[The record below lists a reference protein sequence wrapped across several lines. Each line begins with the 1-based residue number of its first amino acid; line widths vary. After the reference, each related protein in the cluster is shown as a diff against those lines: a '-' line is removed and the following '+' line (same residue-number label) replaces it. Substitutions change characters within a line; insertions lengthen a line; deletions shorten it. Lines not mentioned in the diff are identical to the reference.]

1 MFLALALAALGSVYA
16 YTWIWLAAL
25 IAVLVCRALLP
36 APDGAAFTPLAAAV
50 AGFAGWLVLT
60 NALINPYTP
69 AAPYYAAFLAF
80 GFLFGRRITPE
91 DDGRLLKAAIMFALA
106 LATWS
111 IVQRA
116 SGVEARGQALFETPA
131 TLASTLNLVLVA
143 GLVAVAAGRRNPWLL
158 GSLVLLAGA
167 LVGTASR
174 GGWVALAASAL
185 VAAVLFRRAGIALE
199 RGALVRV
206 IAILAG
212 GWLLSLI
219 TPVSWELAFGTAPK
233 SAGARL
239 DLYQAAWDAM
249 PEGSW
254 LTGLGYLGFRFV
266 LEAARDRIEHYV
278 DAITYFVH
286 NDYLQVLVELGLPG
300 LVLLLLLAALPQ
312 WEAWRRLPHIAP
324 GGARLAVLA
333 LAAAMAS
340 MAIHA
345 LVDFPFYIP
354 VCVLIYAVYAGRLS
368 TNSAS
373 TERRAPSRLGAA
385 VAAAVG
391 TFAALLLLKPVAAE
405 AALTYANAQLGHNA
419 PRSAVWLEVA
429 RRIEPRDWRYHW
441 YLGQF
446 WFHQAQAMRNPA
458 AARLA
463 DEAFAAGIAA
473 DPRNVPSRLWRIT
486 AHVQLRSLL
495 PAPADRA
502 TLQRW
507 LDEVATLAPRE
518 AGLRGVRRLVEDHL
532 WSGR

>member
-1 MFLALALAALGSVYA
+1 MFLALALAAVGSVHA

-25 IAVLVCRALLP
+25 LALLVCRALLP
-36 APDGAAFTPLAAAV
+36 PPDRAPFTPLAAVV
-50 AGFAGWLVLT
+50 AGVAGWLVLT

-80 GFLFGRRITPE
+80 GFLVGRRIAPQ
-91 DDGRLLKAAIMFALA
+91 DDGRIFRAAIVFALA

-111 IVQRA
+111 MVQRA
-116 SGVEARGQALFETPA
+116 SGIEPRGQALFETPA

-158 GSLVLLAGA
+158 GSLVLLAAA

-174 GGWVALAASAL
+174 GGWVALAASAI
-185 VAAVLFRRAGIALE
+185 VATVFFRRANVAFE
-199 RGALVRV
+199 PGALVRV
-206 IAILAG
+206 VAILAG

-233 SAGARL
+233 SGGARL
-239 DLYQAAWDAM
+239 DLYRAAWEAM

-266 LEAARDRIEHYV
+266 LEAARGRIDHYL

-312 WEAWRRLPHIAP
+312 WEAWHRLPRVRP
-324 GGARLAVLA
+324 EARVAIVA

-368 TNSAS
+368 TESAS
-373 TERRAPSRLGAA
+373 EGRKAPSRLGAA

-405 AALTYANAQLGHNA
+405 AALAYANAQLGHNA

-473 DPRNVPSRLWRIT
+473 DPRNVPNRLWRIT

-518 AGLRGVRRLVEDHL
+518 AGLRGVRRLVEDHV